1 MKNYFYI
8 NFEKYWLINLRWLA
22 VIFLL
27 FTPFILEK
35 IFKVHIDPTTIYIIS
50 FFILTYNFIFFII
63 YKKLNLNK
71 DVLDNKN
78 VLFDNSQI
86 ILDIICLTLLL
97 HFYGGIENLF
107 VFYYIFHVII
117 SSIILEKKYA
127 FLQMTFIVFLFIA
140 MALGEYSG
148 LLKHYNIP
156 NFINL
161 SLYADSL
168 FVTGMIIVFSS
179 TMFISFYMAS
189 TISEKL
195 RKREKELYEANR
207 LLEVK
212 DKIKNEYVLRVSHD
226 IKGHIAAIQN
236 CIYPIKDKYLG
247 DLNDDQ
253 KNLLKRANVRC
264 EKLMQFVKMLL
275 NLTIIKLK
283 QEDEKEK
290 FNPIEVIKKA
300 IDMVLPTAK
309 SKNITIKSDFNLDN
323 IMIIWNKPELN
334 LVITELLTN
343 AIKYTPEKGK
353 IFLETKTKNNFF
365 YIEIKDTGIG
375 IPEIEKKNIFNEFFR
390 ATNAKEIEPISSGLG
405 LAMVKQ
411 IIDKN
416 NSEIEVD
423 SELNKGTAFIIKI
436 KYT

>member
-27 FTPFILEK
+27 FTPFILGK
-35 IFKVHIDPTTIYIIS
+35 FFKVHIAPTTIYIIS

-78 VLFDNSQI
+78 VLFDNFQI

-140 MALGEYSG
+140 MALGEYFG

-253 KNLLKRANVRC
+253 KNLLERANVRC

-300 IDMVLPTAK
+300 IDMVLTTAK

-365 YIEIKDTGIG
+365 YIKIKDTGIG